1 MRGKINTIFV
11 ALIFSTSI
19 FAKTVS
25 LEEILEY
32 ATQHSKALALKQT
45 DALIE
50 LKNINSAK
58 SAYYPS
64 LNLLYNA
71 EYNEALDGTPLGV
84 ESIGGMTISNETR
97 YQSSMALQLNYDL
110 YHFGVTDTY
119 VNIASLEYKIKKIE
133 WCFAQKQL
141 YQAILE
147 YYTKALKSEA
157 EIEYKTKMLEIR
169 KKLYSMKERLHAAGK
184 YSKID
189 LGDEAIYIM
198 TIERDIENNIMEYKE
213 NSIRVSQ
220 LSTMEMDDNIKL
232 LPLHAEKENTIS
244 DNYPDTIQGQILYKK
259 ITKKREE
266 ISLNMRQQLP
276 SLGLYSNYYLYGTHP
291 KEYDYTVR
299 HLNEKSWNIGLA
311 LRVNIFEGFKHSTA
325 QERLQLELQRLEQEF
340 DESKHNYE
348 YDTKS
353 KNTKIMEL
361 SLLKKHEQSLLEEN
375 YKKREMLHR
384 LREEQNIDLLTQLTS
399 EYELLKHALS
409 LHTREIDASFEK
421 ISLNILNRGVDK
433 CTQH

>member
-1 MRGKINTIFV
+1 MRIVNIALA
-11 ALIFSTSI
+11 ALIFHTSV

-32 ATQHSKALALKQT
+32 ATQYSKTLALKQT
-45 DALIE
+45 DVLIE
-50 LKNINSAK
+50 AKNINSAK

-71 EYNEALDGTPLGV
+71 EYNEALDGAALSV
-84 ESIGGMTISNETR
+84 ESIGGMTISNETK

-119 VNIASLEYKIKKIE
+119 VNIASLEHKIKKIE

-141 YQAILE
+141 HQAILD

-157 EIEYKTKMLEIR
+157 EIEYKKKMLEVR
-169 KKLYSMKERLHAAGK
+169 KKLYGMKERLHAAGK
-184 YSKID
+184 YSKVD

-232 LPLHAEKENTIS
+232 LPLDAEEENTIS
-244 DNYPDTIQGQILYKK
+244 DNYPNTIQGQILYKK
-259 ITKKREE
+259 IAQKKEE
-266 ISLNMRQQLP
+266 MSLNIRQQLP

-291 KEYDYTVR
+291 KEYDYTVQ
-299 HLNEKSWNIGLA
+299 HLNEKSWNIGLS
-311 LRVNIFEGFKHSTA
+311 LRVNVFEGFKHSTA

-340 DESKHNYE
+340 DEAKHNYA

-353 KNTKIMEL
+353 KNTKITEL
-361 SLLKKHEQSLLEEN
+361 SLVKKHEQSLLQEN

-384 LREEQNIDLLTQLTS
+384 LREEQNVDLLTQLTS
-399 EYELLKHALS
+399 EYELLKQALS
-409 LHTREIDASFEK
+409 LHIREIDASFEK

-433 CTQH
+433 CAQH

>member
-141 YQAILE
+141 HQAILE

-340 DESKHNYE
+340 DEAKHNYE

-375 YKKREMLHR
+375 YKKREMLYR